1 MNVLKTSAIVLALGA
16 VNVWAGADEG
26 KEIFTKSCKT
36 CHGADGQGNPAIAKM
51 MKVEFKSLSSSEIQ
65 SQSDADLKGVIAK
78 GKGKMKPVKSVNA
91 KQADDV
97 IAYLRTLK
105 K

>member
-16 VNVWAGADEG
+16 ANVWAGADEG

-51 MKVEFKSLSSSEIQ
+51 MKVELKPLSSPEVQ
-65 SQSDADLKGVIAK
+65 SQSDAELKGVVGK
-78 GKGKMKPVKSVNA
+78 GKGKMKPITSLNA
-91 KQADDV
+91 KQTDEV
-97 IAYLRTLK
+97 IAYIRTLK